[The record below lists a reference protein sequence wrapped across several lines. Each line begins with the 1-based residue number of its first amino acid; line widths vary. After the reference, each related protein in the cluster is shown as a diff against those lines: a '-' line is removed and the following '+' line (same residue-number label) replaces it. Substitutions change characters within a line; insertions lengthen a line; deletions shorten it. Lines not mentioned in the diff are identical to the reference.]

1 LGFQHQHQTDRT
13 RDGGAFAEY
22 IIQLFLR
29 DTYANKIEGHL
40 GVIPMSS
47 VHSLDFILKRGVAE
61 IIVEE
66 NFRRRLAAGKP
77 LRLKMGF
84 DPSKPDLHIGHAV
97 GLRKLRQL
105 QELGHTVVLIV
116 GDWTAQIGDPSG
128 RDESRV
134 MLTPD
139 EVQANAKTYMDQFFT
154 IVDRARTEVRW
165 QSEWFGKFTLADVFN
180 LTARFTFADMMEHE
194 TFDKRVKEGKPLSLM
209 ELMYP
214 LLQAYDSI
222 AIDADVEFGGTDQKF
237 NILAGR
243 QLQERLGKTPQ
254 EVFLVPLLVGTDGR
268 KMSKSFGNTIDLKAD
283 PNDMY
288 GKVMSLVDEVIIEY
302 FRCVTDVPDAEL
314 VEMERALATHS
325 VNPRDLKM
333 RLAREIVAQFHSA
346 EAARAAEAEFV
357 KVFQQRELP
366 SEMPTFTLTSAMP
379 IIDLL
384 VTTGLASSR
393 SEARRLVQ
401 QGGVKLNDTTVDKV
415 DAVIPANE
423 AVLRV
428 GRRKFLRLVA
438 N

>member
-1 LGFQHQHQTDRT
+1 
-13 RDGGAFAEY
+13 
-22 IIQLFLR
+22 
-29 DTYANKIEGHL
+29 
-40 GVIPMSS
+40 
-47 VHSLDFILKRGVAE
+47 
-61 IIVEE
+61 
-66 NFRRRLAAGKP
+66 
-77 LRLKMGF
+77 MGF

-134 MLTPD
+134 MLTP
-139 EVQANAKTYMDQFFT
+139 EQVQANAQTYMDQFFT

-180 LTARFTFADMMEHE
+180 LTSRFTFADMMEHE

-222 AIDADVEFGGTDQKF
+222 AVDADVEFGGTDQKF
-237 NILAGR
+237 NILTGR

-268 KMSKSFGNTIDLKAD
+268 KMSKSFGNTIDLKTD

-288 GKVMSLVDEVIIEY
+288 GKVMSLVDDVIIEY
-302 FRCVTDVPDAEL
+302 FRCVTDVPDEEL
-314 VEMERALATHS
+314 AEMERALQTSS

-333 RLAREIVAQFHSA
+333 RLAREIVTQFHGA
-346 EAARAAEAEFV
+346 DAARAAEAEFV

-366 SEMPTFTLTSAMP
+366 SEMPTFTLANAMP

-384 VTTGLASSR
+384 VTAGLASSR

-401 QGGVKLNDTTVDKV
+401 QGGVKLNDATIDRV
-415 DAVIPANE
+415 DAIVPANE

-428 GRRKFLRLVA
+428 GRRKFVRLMPQ
-438 N
+438 